1 MKRVS
6 LIKSYIYLYMFVFY
20 FHHGYD
26 YDYCQEEQRNIQSP
40 LSSLWG
46 AKGSLPGLEHVVVGR
61 VINKFKF
68 K

>member
-1 MKRVS
+1 
-6 LIKSYIYLYMFVFY
+6 MFVFY
-20 FHHGYD
+20 FHHAYD

-46 AKGSLPGLEHVVVGR
+46 AEGSLPGLEHVVGR